1 MTNQAI
7 VIPQVEQ
14 KYTNNTHDF
23 ADFRLFS
30 GVIFMSKHCTGTRRL
45 AFGALWIA
53 CYLSSSSPAFSW
65 DRLYV
70 FGDSLS
76 DSGNNGRYTWD
87 GAQHPLYDDILAAK
101 INQSLRPSNDGGT
114 NYAAGGA
121 VAVPQ
126 LNPEDNTADQVAAY
140 LAGTGGRA
148 DADGLYVHWVGGN
161 DLAAAALNPLAAE
174 DIVSGSAFAAA
185 SQVQT
190 LLAAGANTVIVPT
203 VPNIGSTPALLEA
216 VIQVGLAPV
225 ADAALSA
232 AFTALNSQ
240 TTLTPGAR
248 DDAIYQ
254 AFYAAAGQV
263 STVAALQQAIATQ
276 LFDAWQALSTQAS
289 ALTDSYNQQEE
300 TRLAQLR
307 GNIVRVDING
317 LFNEVLRDPAY
328 FGLTNTA
335 GMACPPGVSAAVC
348 TTDTPGFSSAQ
359 RFLFADRLHP
369 GPTTHLLIADYIQ
382 SVLDAPAQVTALTQG
397 SLAMA
402 RDARA
407 TLDSRLQQQRHG
419 DDAQGALS
427 VYGGYAGQHQDYDD
441 DQVTGTGDATT
452 HNLTLGLDYKL
463 TDDWLVGALVSGS
476 RDSQHPSPRF
486 DYKTRGWL
494 FATYSELAFFNHG
507 WINADAHIASVSYDD
522 IKRSVKLGAATR
534 TERADTDGRQL
545 GVRITTGWDF
555 PIGDAITTGP
565 IAQYAV
571 DYSRVDGF
579 EEKDNNSTSMR
590 FGDQNYH
597 SQIGALGW
605 RVDTQLG
612 VVNPWAEVSYNH
624 QFGDNVLR
632 ATGSIKSTQ
641 TAFTREAA
649 EQDDNWVNMTVG
661 ANVPLGESVA
671 AFASVSQTGGL
682 SSGEQFMYNL
692 GVSARF

>member
-1 MTNQAI
+1 MHKN
-7 VIPQVEQ
+7 
-14 KYTNNTHDF
+14 
-23 ADFRLFS
+23 R
-30 GVIFMSKHCTGTRRL
+30 TGTRRL
-45 AFGALWIA
+45 AFGAVWIA
-53 CYLSSSSPAFSW
+53 CYLCTSSPAISW
-65 DRLYV
+65 DQLYV

-101 INQSLRPSNDGGT
+101 INQSLRPSDNGGT

-126 LNPEDNTADQVAAY
+126 LNPDDNTADQVAAY
-140 LAGTGGRA
+140 LASTGGRA

-174 DIVSGSAFAAA
+174 GIVSQSAFAAA
-185 SQVQT
+185 SQVQS

-216 VIQVGLAPV
+216 VIQAGLAPV

-232 AFTALNSQ
+232 AFSALNSQ

-248 DDAIYQ
+248 DAAIYQ

-263 STVAALQQAIATQ
+263 SNVAALQQAIATQ
-276 LFDAWQALSTQAS
+276 LYDAWQALSTQAS

-300 TRLAQLR
+300 RQLAQLR

-317 LFNEVLRDPAY
+317 LFNEVLRDPAF

-335 GMACPPGVSAAVC
+335 GMACPPGVSAAEC
-348 TTDTPGFSSAQ
+348 SSATPDFSSAQ
-359 RFLFADRLHP
+359 AFLFADRLHP
-369 GPTTHLLIADYIQ
+369 SPATHLLIADYIQ
-382 SVLDAPAQVTALTQG
+382 SVLDAPAQATALAQG
-397 SLAMA
+397 SLAMS

-407 TLDSRLQQQRHG
+407 TLDGRLQQQRHG
-419 DDAQGALS
+419 GNPQGSLGI
-427 VYGGYAGQHQDYDD
+427 YGGYAGQHNDNDD
-441 DQVTGTGDATT
+441 NQVIGDGHATT
-452 HNLTLGLDYKL
+452 HNLTLGVDYKI

-494 FATYSELAFFNHG
+494 VSTYSELAFFDNG
-507 WINADAHIASVSYDD
+507 WINADAHIATVSYDD
-522 IKRSVKLGAATR
+522 IKRRVQLGSATR
-534 TERADTDGRQL
+534 TESADTDGRQV
-545 GVRITTGWDF
+545 GARITTGWDF
-555 PIGDAITTGP
+555 PLGDVITTGP
-565 IAQYAV
+565 VAQYAV
-571 DYSRVDGF
+571 DYSRVDGY
-579 EEKDNNSTSMR
+579 EEKGSNSTSMR

-605 RVDTQLG
+605 RVDSQFG

-624 QFGDNVLR
+624 QFGDDVLR
-632 ATGSIKSTQ
+632 ATGGIKSTQ
-641 TAFTREAA
+641 TAFTRESA
-649 EQDDNWVNMTVG
+649 EQDSNWVNMTVG
-661 ANVPLGESVA
+661 ANMPLGESVA